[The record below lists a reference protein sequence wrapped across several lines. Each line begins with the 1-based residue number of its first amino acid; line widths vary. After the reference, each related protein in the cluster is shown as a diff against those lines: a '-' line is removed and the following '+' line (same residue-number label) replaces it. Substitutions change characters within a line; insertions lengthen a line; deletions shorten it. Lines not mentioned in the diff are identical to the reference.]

1 MYVSTWIV
9 MLVKGACSECGGGGG
24 RGKGKSR
31 AFCIIIRWFVC
42 LWCVGNDWWRK
53 LGHEVVHSESFII
66 NNYNYSI
73 TTLPNRREYNTIWW
87 TMNDAPIIGIIFLY
101 IIKPPLLC
109 FVVLICLS
117 LVYTLVLHDYIH
129 PLLCFVLICLS
140 LVYDIYSLL

>member
-1 MYVSTWIV
+1 

-73 TTLPNRREYNTIWW
+73 TTLPNRREYNTI
-87 TMNDAPIIGIIFLY
+87 
-101 IIKPPLLC
+101 
-109 FVVLICLS
+109 
-117 LVYTLVLHDYIH
+117 
-129 PLLCFVLICLS
+129 
-140 LVYDIYSLL
+140 